1 MIARKIPTTIQYKK
15 TMKNKVMAKRTTP
28 TTQDKIMK
36 IKAMAN
42 GVVIV
47 TQYDKTM
54 IRLQGA
60 E

>member
-1 MIARKIPTTIQYKK
+1 
-15 TMKNKVMAKRTTP
+15 MAKRTTP
-28 TTQDKIMK
+28 TTQDKITK

-47 TQYDKTM
+47 TQDDKTM

-60 E
+60 EWWP